1 MSDPTNAEIM
11 KAIKDL
17 EGSVNT
23 LSSKFGDMQDA
34 FLDNDIGKKDYD
46 GHRRDHAIRRDNE
59 KHFAQLKMAGAMRVV
74 GAAAIL
80 GVTIFGTGLSAYLK
94 QLLGV

>member
-1 MSDPTNAEIM
+1 MSEPTNTEIM

-17 EGSVNT
+17 EDSVKD

-46 GHRRDHAIRRDNE
+46 GHRRDHAIRRDNA
-59 KHFAQLKMAGAMRVV
+59 KHFAQLKLAGAMRVV
-74 GAAAIL
+74 GAAAVFAIA
-80 GVTIFGTGLSAYLK
+80 IFGTGFSAYMQK
-94 QLLGV
+94 FLGA